1 MIRTQ
6 ISFQRELYEAARREA
21 RRQGISLAELVRR
34 AVSQLL
40 ARHPA
45 EHAWMRFAGTA
56 GDAGPEASQTVDAV
70 VYGRDRP

>member
-6 ISFQRELYEAARREA
+6 VSFQPELYEAARREA

-34 AVSQLL
+34 AVAQLL
-40 ARHPA
+40 ARHPG
-45 EHAWMRFAGTA
+45 EHPWMRFAGAA
-56 GDAGPEASQTVDAV
+56 GDAGPEASQTVDSV

>member
-6 ISFQRELYEAARREA
+6 ISLQRELYEAARREA

-34 AVSQLL
+34 AVAQLL
-40 ARHPA
+40 ARHPG
-45 EHAWMRFAGTA
+45 EHAWMRFAGAA
-56 GDAGPEASQTVDAV
+56 GDAGPEASQTVDTV

>member
-6 ISFQRELYEAARREA
+6 ISFQPELYEAARREA

-34 AVSQLL
+34 AVAQLL
-40 ARHPA
+40 ARHPG
-45 EHAWMRFAGTA
+45 EHPWMRFAGAA

-70 VYGRDRP
+70 VYGCDRP